1 VFCSNRGARGGCGRT
16 FALVLADVVPRH
28 TVSATWLWRWLKE
41 LMAGLSLPAAAEKL
55 RLPFAL
61 ETLYR
66 LRQKLRRQLD
76 RLRARLCRQCPPP
89 SSTHSDPLR
98 QTLEHLE
105 RAFARSVCPPAEFQ
119 LHFQHP
125 FLD

>member
-1 VFCSNRGARGGCGRT
+1 MK
-16 FALVLADVVPRH
+16 LL
-28 TVSATWLWRWLKE
+28 
-41 LMAGLSLPAAAEKL
+41 AGLSLQAAAEQS

-66 LRQKLRRQLD
+66 LRLKLGRQLD

-89 SSTHSDPLR
+89 SSTHCDPLS